1 MRSELKHCRA
11 VMALVQLKLGQYHSV
26 LEQCVPHTNI
36 AAQQALTGIHEV
48 STVYKVIIKLA
59 NLTNEGFV
67 VIL

>member
-48 STVYKVIIKLA
+48 YKVIIKLA
-59 NLTNEGFV
+59 NLTNKGFV
-67 VIL
+67 VML